1 MFVSIKGDVMARK
14 KKMCYS
20 GIGGQAVLEGVMMKN
35 KDRYAVAV
43 RKPDGNIEVEIES
56 FQGVLE
62 EKKFKNWPFIRGV
75 FNFVDS
81 LMLGMKSINY
91 SASFYEEDEEETAFD
106 RALNK
111 WTKGKAEEFLTTV
124 VMIFSILLAVGIFIV
139 LPYFISSFIA
149 NYVENASML
158 AIIEGLIRITIFVL
172 YVWAISFMQDIR
184 RLYRYHG
191 AEHKCINCLENGKEL
206 NVRNVMRSS
215 RLHKRCGT
223 SFMFFV
229 LFVSIILFFFI
240 RVDNMILK
248 VLLRIALMPVVAGIS
263 YELIRLAGRSDNILV
278 NILSAPGMLIQRM
291 TTKEPDK
298 QMIEVAIAAV
308 EAVFDWKEYLA
319 ENFGYSEDEEP
330 IEDAEVAWDMGDNEE
345 ASEEEAEAV
354 PDDFEDLDVEDFEES
369 SEEMA
374 FSEEDS
380 DGEEPS

>member
-1 MFVSIKGDVMARK
+1 MLLFFIGDIMAKK

-43 RKPDGNIEVEIES
+43 RKPDGNIEVEIENY
-56 FQGVLE
+56 QGILE

-75 FNFVDS
+75 FNFIDS
-81 LMLGMKSINY
+81 LMLGMKSLNY

-106 RALNK
+106 KALNK

-149 NYVENASML
+149 KYVENASML
-158 AIIEGLIRITIFVL
+158 AIIEGVIRILIFVI

-191 AEHKCINCLENGKEL
+191 AEHKCINCLERGREL
-206 NVRNVMRSS
+206 TVRNVMRSS

-240 RVDNMILK
+240 RVDNVLLK

-263 YELIRLAGRSDNILV
+263 YELIRLAGRSDNIFV
-278 NILSAPGMLIQRM
+278 KILSAPGMLIQRM

-298 QMIEVAIAAV
+298 EMIEVAIAAV
-308 EAVFDWKEYLA
+308 EAVFDWKAYLA
-319 ENFGYSEDEEP
+319 ENFGYDEE
-330 IEDAEVAWDMGDNEE
+330 VKN
-345 ASEEEAEAV
+345 
-354 PDDFEDLDVEDFEES
+354 L
-369 SEEMA
+369 
-374 FSEEDS
+374 
-380 DGEEPS
+380 DGEDPS